1 MENAAKTISKLRK
14 LAAGTGQEAETASE
28 ILRQLCAQHPEAA
41 QAIEEPT
48 KDVWFPARNWHDRA
62 LMERL
67 CFYLDCEAYQKRG
80 RGSEGIYMRGP
91 ASVVDAAPAI
101 YKTLAKRLADLH
113 RGTTIGF
120 LVGALP
126 LPKSEQED
134 GGSKKTE
141 ELSAEALEAAR
152 TALEIGVRAQP
163 RRQLEGRAR

>member
-1 MENAAKTISKLRK
+1 MENAAKTIGKLRK

-28 ILRQLCAQHPEAA
+28 ILRQLCAQHPKAA
-41 QAIEEPT
+41 QATEEPT

-126 LPKSEQED
+126 CQSQ
-134 GGSKKTE
+134 SK
-141 ELSAEALEAAR
+141 R
-152 TALEIGVRAQP
+152 TAAP
-163 RRQLEGRAR
+163 RRPRN